1 MMKFKDTLKLI
12 VTLSVIIVLIAGFYF
27 YRESQEINGPGEIE
41 LVIASENEEVLYE
54 DVLAFN
60 AGDTLYDVLKV
71 NFMLTCASN
80 TYQADPTCSS
90 SIRFFADGSTID
102 GKIILGVKGD
112 TFEIMTDW
120 DKTYLAIQV
129 YDNSSYRLTTKGV
142 SGYTLKDGEKI
153 RIIVTKV
160 SGW

>member
-1 MMKFKDTLKLI
+1 MRSKYTLKLV

-27 YRESQEINGPGEIE
+27 YRQSQEINGPGEFE
-41 LVIASENEEVLYE
+41 LVIANESEEVLYQE
-54 DVLAFN
+54 ELSFN

-80 TYQADPTCSS
+80 TYQPDPTCSAS
-90 SIRFFADGSTID
+90 FRFFADGSTID

-129 YDNSSYRLTTKGV
+129 YDNNSYRLTTKGV

>member
-1 MMKFKDTLKLI
+1 MVQPLM
-12 VTLSVIIVLIAGFYF
+12 
-27 YRESQEINGPGEIE
+27 
-41 LVIASENEEVLYE
+41 
-54 DVLAFN
+54 
-60 AGDTLYDVLKV
+60 
-71 NFMLTCASN
+71 
-80 TYQADPTCSS
+80 
-90 SIRFFADGSTID
+90 